1 MKQKTL
7 SLLFL
12 FLCGMAFT
20 ACEET
25 TEPTAYDN
33 WRERN
38 DAFIDSIRTE
48 TGENYLVWRNPATR
62 VTTDLGQTDMVLGD
76 LYAVEVQDGNTT
88 AGLQY
93 AYCKKLVDNP
103 DGERLLYT
111 DNVSAYLHCTN
122 IIGASVITNFE
133 GFTALDSEILLDESE
148 MKWPTP
154 FDEPAN
160 ISISSDARVPQ
171 GLRWV
176 LQLMR
181 VGERWMVYVPYSS
194 YVGYGESDTS
204 ISYSDNGSSYSSS
217 TILGCSVLA
226 YDIIVNDL
234 L

>member
-111 DNVSAYLHCTN
+111 DNVEMYYRGTLIN
-122 IIGASVITNFE
+122 GEEFNGNFD
-133 GFTALDSEILLDESE
+133 GYGALDQQIPLDPAQ
-148 MKWPTP
+148 MKWPTA
-154 FDEPAN
+154 FDEPAVMN
-160 ISISSDARVPQ
+160 VSDNMLNGVE
-171 GLRWV
+171 WV
-176 LQLMR
+176 LQHAR
-181 VGERWMVYVPYSS
+181 TGERWIIYVPY
-194 YVGYGESDTS
+194 YEGVGYGESDYTPL
-204 ISYSDNGSSYSSS
+204 YSSI
-217 TILGCSVLA
+217 TIRGCSTLTFDFIIG
-226 YDIIVNDL
+226 DIVEED
-234 L
+234 

>member
-48 TGENYLVWRNPATR
+48 TGENYLVWRSPATR

-103 DGERLLYT
+103 DGERLLST
-111 DNVSAYLHCTN
+111 DNVYMFLCCTYIN
-122 IIGASVITNFE
+122 GESMLANFDGYTSLDAE
-133 GFTALDSEILLDESE
+133 IALDANQ
-148 MKWPTP
+148 MPWPTP
-154 FDEPAN
+154 FDEPIVICVN
-160 ISISSDARVPQ
+160 NDIRIPN
-171 GLRWV
+171 GLEWV
-176 LQLMR
+176 LQLAR
-181 VGERWMVYVPYSS
+181 VGERWIVYVPYFDG
-194 YVGYGESDTS
+194 VGYGVTD
-204 ISYSDNGSSYSSS
+204 SSYSSYS
-217 TILGCSVLA
+217 FSVRGSSVLT
-226 YDIIVNDL
+226 YDIIIESIED
-234 L
+234 